1 MATFNSNILQEYYD
15 SNNYGEAIKYIQ
27 QFKTK
32 DSQTAV
38 ILNKE
43 IDKLKI
49 LDAKQKSMISSA
61 NKEDKE
67 AYFFMQA
74 IAGNGIIPR
83 NVDKFRKDANGN
95 VSFVEHQRNSIGQEY
110 TDFLNN
116 TVTND
121 GKKINKI
128 AFEIKDEDFLTS
140 IAANLNI
147 DDINNNNLG
156 INVTTLSNGN
166 KQLEI
171 GLDNHNLY
179 KIVDS
184 INKTKDVTTL
194 EMINRMI
201 IGAATGMGVGAAVGT
216 AVPGVGNIVG
226 GTVGTG
232 IGMAGGLMSGIEKQL
247 NNNSRIEIKGI
258 DSNNNIR
265 NKNEFNYNNIIDAVN
280 LTLDAEKRYND
291 LLKKHESE
299 VEQVY
304 SNIETTGYISPKH
317 QLANEYLRRG
327 LISLENYDKVTK
339 ILDDRYDKMFDNADF
354 SQYECYAWNFEE
366 DGDNEVKEGVNLAK
380 IDNEKIPDL
389 QARIK
394 AAKAE
399 DRVTY
404 TFAQADGDLGT
415 LVTIK
420 PKADK
425 DVWSTNK
432 DKQEIRVFIKGLF
445 TEEAQ
450 VQAEQST
457 NFKATKLNSD
467 MKKYNYELNLDSGIT
482 VGRDK
487 EIGAY
492 TTVLDENNIPQRV
505 PINDEQMLGYLNEHY
520 IMQDAVNNA
529 ILYNNGKG
537 GLDIPDA
544 NGKTTTTSIDDYCNT
559 IAKATTDELFANIPS
574 DDITRYSYQHNFY
587 LRLRKLINSY
597 YSNKIN

>member
-1 MATFNSNILQEYYD
+1 MFNTDTLQQYYD
-15 SNNYGEAIKYIQ
+15 SNNYAEAIKYIQ
-27 QFKTK
+27 QFTPTDAK
-32 DSQTAV
+32 SSIIV
-38 ILNKE
+38 NREL
-43 IDKLKI
+43 DKLKI
-49 LDAKQKSMISSA
+49 LDAKQKSLISKASQ
-61 NKEDKE
+61 EDKE

-201 IGAATGMGVGAAVGT
+201 TGAATGMGVGAAVGT

-232 IGMAGGLMSGIEKQL
+232 IGIAGGLMSGIEKQL
-247 NNNSRIEIKGI
+247 NNNSLIEIKGI
-258 DSNNNIR
+258 DSDNNIR
-265 NKNEFNYNNIIDAVN
+265 SKNEFNYNNITDATN
-280 LTLDAEKRYND
+280 LTLDAEERYND
-291 LLKKHESE
+291 LIKKQESE
-299 VEQVY
+299 AEDVY
-304 SNIETTGYISPKH
+304 TDIETTGFISPKH
-317 QLANEYLRRG
+317 KLATEYLKSG
-327 LISLENYDKVTK
+327 TMSPQTYDKV
-339 ILDDRYDKMFDNADF
+339 IEYLDKHYDRLFDNSNFAD
-354 SQYECYAWNFEE
+354 YDCYAYVFEPN
-366 DGDNEVKEGVNLAK
+366 GNNKVKEGVHFSK
-380 IDNEKIPDL
+380 VDNEKVPDL

-399 DRVTY
+399 NRVTY
-404 TFAQADGDLGT
+404 TFAQSDGDLGT
-415 LVTIK
+415 LITIQ

-425 DVWSTNK
+425 GAWSSAK
-432 DKQEIRVFIKGLF
+432 DKQEVRVFVKGLF
-445 TEEAQ
+445 TDNEQ
-450 VQAEQST
+450 VEAEQST
-457 NFKATKLNSD
+457 KFKATKLNSD
-467 MKKYNYELNLDSGIT
+467 MKRYNYELSLDSGVT

-492 TTVLDENNIPQRV
+492 TTILDKNNIPQRI
-505 PINDEQMLGYLNEHY
+505 PISDEEMMNYLNEHY
-520 IMQDAVNNA
+520 IMQDAYNTA
-529 ILYNNGKG
+529 ILYSNGKG
-537 GLDIPDA
+537 GLNIPTGD
-544 NGKTTTTSIDDYCNT
+544 GKTTITTIDDYCNT
-559 IAKATTDELFANIPS
+559 MANAAANELFSNVPS
-574 DDITRYSYQHNFY
+574 DDITRLIYQQDFY
-587 LRLRKLINSY
+587 LRLKKLIQSY
-597 YSNKIN
+597 NNKIR